1 MALFVAYC
9 LSPALARLVIPQTYL
24 AWSSFHGWEG
34 THPPNPQIKAPSPQ
48 SGGFHRSVRR
58 HRELKSQSVPEAK
71 KPNPKL
77 VHLCTCALVHLLE
90 GTLFRNRNT
99 CTLEHIFFVYTV
111 KCAAVIITKEM
122 PHDSNQFWNNYK
134 GRIRIVR
141 YWKRILKSSNNWF
154 FSWTPAAGWS
164 VKIQCVYC
172 LFSPK
177 LKAANNL
184 LKRSSLVFCKFS
196 KYFLCF

>member
-1 MALFVAYC
+1 MAFFLIILNVMMLMVYRRQKREFSHLYANPATGSNLVLVRSVVISIVNAAFNIWSIRLSVAYY

-77 VHLCTCALVHLLE
+77 VHLCTCALTWGHTFPKSEHLHTWAHTFCLHCE
-90 GTLFRNRNT
+90 MCSYDNHKRNATR
-99 CTLEHIFFVYTV
+99 
-111 KCAAVIITKEM
+111 
-122 PHDSNQFWNNYK
+122 
-134 GRIRIVR
+134 
-141 YWKRILKSSNNWF
+141 
-154 FSWTPAAGWS
+154 
-164 VKIQCVYC
+164 
-172 LFSPK
+172 
-177 LKAANNL
+177 
-184 LKRSSLVFCKFS
+184 
-196 KYFLCF
+196 

>member
-1 MALFVAYC
+1 MALYVAYY
-9 LSPALARLVIPQTYL
+9 LSPALARLVIPQTCTWHDPL
-24 AWSSFHGWEG
+24 F
-34 THPPNPQIKAPSPQ
+34 
-48 SGGFHRSVRR
+48 SGGRAPTR
-58 HRELKSQSVPEAK
+58 PT
-71 KPNPKL
+71 PKL
-77 VHLCTCALVHLLE
+77 KPHPLKVVDSTAVCDGTASSKAKVCPRQKSPIRNWYTCALVLLLE
-90 GTLFRNRNT
+90 GILFRNRNT
-99 CTLEHIFFVYTV
+99 CTLERTLFVYTV
-111 KCAAVIITKEM
+111 QCAAVIITKEM

-196 KYFLCF
+196 KYFTCF